1 MNSLLLVTQAQISII
16 VPHIERKKN
25 EESIDIQKV
34 VQENY
39 SLPGTIFLLNC
50 FLWFLKSAK
59 NDEK

>member
-50 FLWFLKSAK
+50 FL
-59 NDEK
+59 